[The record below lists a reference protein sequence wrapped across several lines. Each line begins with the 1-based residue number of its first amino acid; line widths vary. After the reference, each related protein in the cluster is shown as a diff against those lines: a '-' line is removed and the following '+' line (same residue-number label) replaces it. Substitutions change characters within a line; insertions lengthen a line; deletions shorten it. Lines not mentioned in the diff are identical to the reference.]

1 MTLEVDKKETKHV
14 FKTSIIQQTAFWS
27 EVKKQQGVKTIAFD
41 FKIHNTALYS
51 SPTDATASYTTADI
65 LILLQRIDNEHTIAY
80 VPYGPEIEPE
90 EEYQGQFLEELS
102 ESLRPHLPAKCIMI
116 RYDLAWQSH
125 WATEPEHFDC
135 QGNWHG
141 PPEKKYQEFRL
152 NFNTQNWNLQKAN
165 SDILPSNTI
174 FLNLKKET
182 SILLKQMKTKTRYN
196 INLSVRKG
204 VQVRD
209 AGMDSLPIWY
219 ALYKDTALR
228 NNLYLNNIEYF
239 RTVLSARANDS
250 TSPADVHLLIAE
262 VDRIPLAAMF
272 LVIANK
278 RGTYLYGASA
288 TTQRNYMATY
298 ALQWKAMQIA
308 KQKGCIEYDFFGVSP
323 NPDPSH
329 PMYGL
334 FKFKSGFGGELYH
347 RLGCWDYPLQSQQY
361 TLFKVS
367 EMSSKGYHL

>member
-27 EVKKQQGVKTIAFD
+27 EVKQQQGVKTIAFD

-51 SPTDATASYTTADI
+51 SSIDASASYTTADI

-174 FLNLKKET
+174 FLSLKKET
-182 SILLKQMKTKTRYN
+182 SILLKQMKPKTRYN

-219 ALYKDTALR
+219 ALYKDTAFR
-228 NNLYLNNIEYF
+228 NKLYLNNIEYF
-239 RTVLSARANDS
+239 RTVLSAQANDS

-262 VDRIPLAAMF
+262 VDRVPLAAMF

-347 RLGCWDYPLQSQQY
+347 RLGCWDYPLQSEQY

-367 EMSSKGYHL
+367 EMSSQGYHL